1 MSRSFPFKK
10 TSFYFNIP
18 QRDPSDFIQYWIL
31 LFPLASLTFAPKK
44 FLIFK

>member
-10 TSFYFNIP
+10 TSFYFDIPKGILRTLFNIGY
-18 QRDPSDFIQYWIL
+18 S